1 MSISAHENPLPTVS
15 ASAALLSD
23 AAIFRALA
31 DNAADSIMIT
41 ALDGTVAYAN
51 RASYTM
57 LGYDY
62 DQQELIGLTAATIIP
77 AESRETTSEE
87 VTASLAAAGIWR
99 GELRQQRKDG
109 TLIDV
114 SAAAFILQN
123 SQGELAGVASIVRDI
138 TELKASRQAL
148 IESEDRFR
156 RVIESSPDIIVE
168 LDRQGRVEMLYYP
181 GVGLMPDKVGQ
192 QYIDLIL
199 DEEAKPV
206 VQAAIDAALSSGQ
219 PAAFSSER
227 LNPLLGEKRWYNSIY
242 TPFRAADGQIAG
254 VIIATRDITD
264 IKRSELERDAL
275 QQQVIEAQRQALAE
289 LSTPIIP
296 VVEGIIVMP
305 LVGAVDTQRSR
316 DVMRALLEGISRYR
330 AQIAIVDIT
339 GVPVVD
345 TGVAQHLDKTIQAA
359 RLKGVQTLV
368 TGVSE
373 SVAETIVDLGINW
386 QGIETLRDLQTGL
399 RVALK
404 QLGKRIGV

>member
-1 MSISAHENPLPTVS
+1 MAMPTH
-15 ASAALLSD
+15 AQLAPTADLFSD

-41 ALDGTVAYAN
+41 ALDGTIAYAN
-51 RASYTM
+51 RAGYT
-57 LGYDY
+57 LFGYDY
-62 DQQELIGLTAATIIP
+62 DRQELAGLMADAITPAEYMGVVAEEMLTAVMATG
-77 AESRETTSEE
+77 SWQ
-87 VTASLAAAGIWR
+87 GN
-99 GELRQQRKDG
+99 LRQRRKDG

-114 SAAAFILQN
+114 SATVFSLQN
-123 SQGELAGVASIVRDI
+123 GQGELVGMAGIVRDI
-138 TELKASRQAL
+138 TELMASRQAL

-156 RVIESSPDIIVE
+156 RIIESSPDIIMQV
-168 LDRQGRVEMLYYP
+168 DREQRVEMVCYP
-181 GVGLMPDKVGQ
+181 GMGLLSEMVGQ
-192 QYIDLIL
+192 QYADIIP
-199 DEEAKPV
+199 DEEAKP
-206 VQAAIDAALSSGQ
+206 AALTALEDALRAGQ
-219 PAAFSSER
+219 RVAYVIEM
-227 LNPLLGEKRWYNSIY
+227 LNPVLGERRWYSSVC
-242 TPFRAADGQIAG
+242 TPFRDAG
-254 VIIATRDITD
+254 GAVAGAIILARDITD

-296 VVEGIIVMP
+296 VVEGVIIMP

-316 DVMRALLEGISRYR
+316 DVMRMLLEGISRYR

-359 RLKGVQTLV
+359 RLKGAQTLV

-399 RVALK
+399 RVALGR
-404 QLGKRIGV
+404 LGKRIGD